1 MKTISLECEFTEAD
15 IKAYRGN
22 RIMDSSRCLG
32 ATAISRAAR
41 QRFGSKLVGHISVG
55 IYTGTRWD
63 KYGVVRGHFEIPRR
77 AVKAIS
83 ARLGKGNK
91 NAAIKPFKFRIR
103 KFPVLPGE
111 I

>member
-55 IYTGTRWD
+55 VHIGTRWD
-63 KYGVVRGHFEIPRR
+63 KYRVVRGHFEIPRR

-83 ARLGKGNK
+83 ARLGDK